1 MKNDSTQL
9 FPSAMKSA
17 TPRHR
22 RDQGLAP
29 RRSTILFIRQ
39 FARAYSCSPSLPA
52 SLGSFVAN

>member
-17 TPRHR
+17 APRR
-22 RDQGLAP
+22 RRPQGLSP
-29 RRSTILFIRQ
+29 RRSTILFLRQ
-39 FARAYSCSPSLPA
+39 YARAYSCVATLPS